1 MSKIGRKPI
10 VIPSGVQVTAEK
22 SLVKVK
28 GSKGELSQ
36 VITGDIK
43 VEIKDGQ
50 VLVTRGDDSSTNKAL
65 HGLYRSLIQNMV
77 SGVSQGFTKVLE
89 LSGTGYRAAVQGKT
103 LNLSLGFSHPV
114 TVTIPKEVDC
124 KVDNQTKILLTS
136 IDKHLVGQI
145 AANIKD
151 IRPAEPY
158 QGKGIKYE
166 NERIRRKAGKTGKK

>member
-43 VEIKDGQ
+43 FEIKDGQ
-50 VLVTRGDDSSTNKAL
+50 VLVTRGDDSGKNKAL
-65 HGLYRSLIQNMV
+65 HGLYRSLVQNMV

-89 LSGTGYRAAVQGKT
+89 LSGTGYRAAIQGKS

-114 TVTIPKEVDC
+114 TVEIPKGVEC

-136 IDKHLVGQI
+136 IDKHLVGQV
-145 AANIKD
+145 AANIKK